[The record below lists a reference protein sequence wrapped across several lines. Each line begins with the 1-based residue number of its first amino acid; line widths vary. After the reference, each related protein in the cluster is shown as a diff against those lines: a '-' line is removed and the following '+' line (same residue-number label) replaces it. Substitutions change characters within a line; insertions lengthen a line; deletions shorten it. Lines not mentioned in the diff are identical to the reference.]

1 MWPDW
6 AAITL
11 LQDDREGQELRVE
24 LALAELGKHRQRQ
37 AQAAAAADAAAGID
51 AFEMTL
57 KRLGGSEGG
66 AEQDREGECHAWHI
80 VVCCGALRNVVA
92 AESRVEILRF
102 LCSMGMQPLLWLMQ
116 R

>member
-1 MWPDW
+1 MR
-6 AAITL
+6 L

-24 LALAELGKHRQRQ
+24 MALAELSRHKQQQ

-66 AEQDREGECHAWHI
+66 AEQDQDGEHFISCLPFPSSW
-80 VVCCGALRNVVA
+80 VR
-92 AESRVEILRF
+92 R
-102 LCSMGMQPLLWLMQ
+102 
-116 R
+116 